1 MVPMQKMS
9 CCNILE
15 TCSGAIA
22 SLPAQLLSQV
32 NQFVFEDS
40 LQRLQSVVSS
50 NATNRDSPIAVTKT
64 IKEKAG
70 GDRDLVACL
79 AVGQQE
85 TSRRATRRGH
95 SPGQPKVNPAPV
107 QGQPA
112 MAAEE
117 PCVISF
123 KQKLQ
128 IVSMDRSEVRLT
140 DVRRAA

>member
-1 MVPMQKMS
+1 MQKMS
-9 CCNILE
+9 RRNILE
-15 TCSGAIA
+15 TYSGAIA
-22 SLPAQLLSQV
+22 FLPAQLLSQV

-40 LQRLQSVVSS
+40 LQRLQSVGAF

-79 AVGQQE
+79 VVGQQE
-85 TSRRATRRGH
+85 TSRRATCRGH
-95 SPGQPKVNPAPV
+95 SPGQPKANPAPA

-112 MAAEE
+112 LAAEK
-117 PCVISF
+117 PYVISF
-123 KQKLQ
+123 KEKLQ

-140 DVRRAA
+140 DMRRAA

>member
-1 MVPMQKMS
+1 MQKMS
-9 CCNILE
+9 RRNILE
-15 TCSGAIA
+15 TYCGAIA
-22 SLPAQLLSQV
+22 FLPAQLLSQV

-40 LQRLQSVVSS
+40 LQRLQSVIAF
-50 NATNRDSPIAVTKT
+50 NATNRDSPIAFTKT
-64 IKEKAG
+64 IKEEAG
-70 GDRDLVACL
+70 GNRDLVACL
-79 AVGQQE
+79 AVIQQE

-95 SPGQPKVNPAPV
+95 SRGQPKANPAPA

-117 PCVISF
+117 PSVIRF

-128 IVSMDRSEVRLT
+128 IVSMDRCEVRLT

>member
-1 MVPMQKMS
+1 MQKMS
-9 CCNILE
+9 RRNILE
-15 TCSGAIA
+15 TYGGAIA
-22 SLPAQLLSQV
+22 FLPAQLLSQV
-32 NQFVFEDS
+32 NQFVFENS
-40 LQRLQSVVSS
+40 LQRLQSVVAF

-85 TSRRATRRGH
+85 TRRRATCRGH
-95 SPGQPKVNPAPV
+95 SPGEPEANPAPA

-112 MAAEE
+112 TAAEE
-117 PCVISF
+117 PYVISF

-140 DVRRAA
+140 DMRRAA

>member
-1 MVPMQKMS
+1 MQKIFRR
-9 CCNILE
+9 NILE
-15 TCSGAIA
+15 TYSAAIA
-22 SLPAQLLSQV
+22 LLPAQLLSQV

-40 LQRLQSVVSS
+40 LERLQSVVAY
-50 NATNRDSPIAVTKT
+50 NASNRDSPIAVTKT

-70 GDRDLVACL
+70 GDRDLVTRL
-79 AVGQQE
+79 VIGQQE

-95 SPGQPKVNPAPV
+95 SPRQPKANPTSA
-107 QGQPA
+107 QGLPA
-112 MAAEE
+112 IAAEE

-128 IVSMDRSEVRLT
+128 IVWMDRSEVRLM